1 MTKKASVADT
11 ATPKRAG
18 TDPLGANT
26 EIGRKLKQYYDDLV
40 SDEIPD
46 RFASLLAQLEDA
58 RPQSKKD

>member
-1 MTKKASVADT
+1 MTKKTSVADA
-11 ATPKRAG
+11 ATPRG
-18 TDPLGANT
+18 SSPDPLGSNT

-58 RPQSKKD
+58 RPQPKKD